1 MPKSNLFSELKI
13 KSKTFRNRIILSP
26 MCQYKSEEGF
36 ITEWHRQHYSRFAF
50 SGLGGAFIE
59 STAVTKTGRITHGC
73 SGIWEDAQVSG
84 LKTITTVFKE
94 YGCVSGIQLAHSGRK
109 GSSLRPWDGATSIE
123 KNDGSE
129 DVWATVAPSA
139 IPLND
144 KSQTPKELT
153 IDEMNKIKSDFCN
166 ATSRANEAGFE
177 MLEIHGAHG
186 YLLHSFFS
194 PLSNQR
200 HDQYGGSLKN
210 RMSYI
215 LEVVQAVRSV
225 WPDEKPLFYR
235 ISSSDGIDGGITID
249 HNITLV
255 KSLEALGVDVI
266 DCSSGGIIGSPILAK
281 SRLVPGFQV
290 PYSQKIKAETNSK
303 TMAVGAIIDAEQA
316 EAIITNKRADLIAL
330 GRELLADTQ
339 WVYRAAT
346 RLSPDSAKKF
356 LPPSYSFYLTRR
368 DKWLDRE
375 ADPA

>member
-1 MPKSNLFSELKI
+1 
-13 KSKTFRNRIILSP
+13 
-26 MCQYKSEEGF
+26 
-36 ITEWHRQHYSRFAF
+36 
-50 SGLGGAFIE
+50 
-59 STAVTKTGRITHGC
+59 
-73 SGIWEDAQVSG
+73 
-84 LKTITTVFKE
+84 
-94 YGCVSGIQLAHSGRK
+94 
-109 GSSLRPWDGATSIE
+109 
-123 KNDGSE
+123 
-129 DVWATVAPSA
+129 
-139 IPLND
+139 
-144 KSQTPKELT
+144 
-153 IDEMNKIKSDFCN
+153 
-166 ATSRANEAGFE
+166 

-215 LEVVQAVRSV
+215 LEVVQAVRAV

-249 HNITLV
+249 HSITLV

-266 DCSSGGIIGSPILAK
+266 DCSSGGIIGSPILSK
-281 SRLVPGFQV
+281 SRLIPGFQV
-290 PYSQKIKAETNSK
+290 PYSQKIKAETHSK
-303 TMAVGAIIDAEQA
+303 TMAVGTIIDAEQA
-316 EAIITNKRADLIAL
+316 EAIITNKRADLVAL

-346 RLSPDSAKKF
+346 KLSPDSAKKF